1 MHAETPDFAAITS
14 RQQQTWATGDFN
26 RLAMATM
33 PVAEMLVE
41 SADPSPGHR
50 VLDIACGSGNN
61 ALVAARRQCQVTGV
75 DFVPA
80 LLEHARRRAQADG
93 VQAEFLEGDA
103 QKLPFADHSFDVVLS
118 TFGVMFA
125 PNQEHAAAE
134 IKRVTRPGGKVAVAS
149 WMPEGFGGDIFRT
162 LSKYAP
168 PPPGLK
174 PGTRWGTA
182 SGWHELFGPAL
193 AVTSARVRTFR
204 QYFRNVDAVMDIFL
218 NFFGPAV
225 RVMQNSDDKT
235 KAAFTSELRQFF
247 TSRNRAQDGAL
258 ILDCD
263 YFEVVSRKV

>member
-1 MHAETPDFAAITS
+1 MPAETPDFAAITS

-33 PVAEMLVE
+33 PVAEQLVE

-61 ALVAARRQCQVTGV
+61 ALVAARRQCQVTGL

-93 VQAEFLEGDA
+93 VHAEFIEGDA
-103 QKLPFADHSFDVVLS
+103 QKLPFADHTFDVVLS

-125 PNQEHAAAE
+125 PDQERAAAE
-134 IKRVTRPGGKVAVAS
+134 IKRVTKPGGKAAIAS

-162 LSKYAP
+162 ISKYAP
-168 PPPGLK
+168 PPPGIK

-182 SGWHELFGPAL
+182 AGWHELFGP
-193 AVTSARVRTFR
+193 VFHITSARARTFR
-204 QYFRNVDAVMDIFL
+204 QYFRNVDAILDIFL
-218 NFFGPAV
+218 NYFGPAV
-225 RVMQNSDDKT
+225 RVMQNSDEKT
-235 KAAFTSELRQFF
+235 RAAFSTELRDFF
-247 TSRNRAQDGAL
+247 SSRNRARDGSL
-258 ILDCD
+258 ILECE
-263 YFEVVSRKV
+263 YFEVVGRKV